1 MIHRDLKPANI
12 LIGGFGEVLVLDWG
26 LAKVWGEVDLE
37 HNAIPENSDPA
48 LTPVGRSYGTPLYMA
63 PELARGDSH
72 IDGRVDVFSLGNI
85 LFEILTLTQLLHGD
99 TAQEVADNLLNND
112 LPSPRDV
119 SSSRYVPSALEG
131 ICLRALKKDSR
142 DRYPSVQ
149 AMLDDLKSYQ
159 LSGTALG

>member
-1 MIHRDLKPANI
+1 M
-12 LIGGFGEVLVLDWG
+12 
-26 LAKVWGEVDLE
+26 
-37 HNAIPENSDPA
+37 
-48 LTPVGRSYGTPLYMA
+48 
-63 PELARGDSH
+63 
-72 IDGRVDVFSLGNI
+72 
-85 LFEILTLTQLLHGD
+85 LHGD

-119 SSSRYVPSALEG
+119 SSDCYVPSALEK

-149 AMLDDLKSYQ
+149 VMLDDLKSYQ

>member
-1 MIHRDLKPANI
+1 M
-12 LIGGFGEVLVLDWG
+12 
-26 LAKVWGEVDLE
+26 
-37 HNAIPENSDPA
+37 
-48 LTPVGRSYGTPLYMA
+48 
-63 PELARGDSH
+63 
-72 IDGRVDVFSLGNI
+72 
-85 LFEILTLTQLLHGD
+85 LHGE
-99 TAQEVADNLLNND
+99 TAQEVADNLLNKD

-159 LSGTALG
+159 LSGTALGWGNGLSNFLVKYFAATR